1 MFARREPF
9 TIKVPEEATSRLE
22 TKQRAG
28 SSKVNREPMSY
39 LKEKLDEADRK
50 AVIDDTVKLIDAEVA
65 SKGGLSGKVLMT
77 GYKAVKKLKG
87 GRMIEK
93 AVDHL
98 LDEFTEALAPL
109 HESYREQD
117 SVQGFD
123 KYLSKNDK
131 QASDAL
137 LAITDARVDSAE
149 NKLVA
154 KTYKTLRGQ
163 AEKHVKDALPGVG
176 RLIDKYVD

>member
-1 MFARREPF
+1 
-9 TIKVPEEATSRLE
+9 
-22 TKQRAG
+22 
-28 SSKVNREPMSY
+28 MSY

-65 SKGGLSGKVLMT
+65 SKGGLSGKVLST

-109 HESYREQD
+109 HESYRDQD
-117 SVQGFD
+117 TVKGFD
-123 KYLSKNDK
+123 KYLSQNDR
-131 QASDAL
+131 QASYAL

-149 NKLVA
+149 NKIVA

-176 RLIDKYVD
+176 RLIDKYVE

>member
-1 MFARREPF
+1 
-9 TIKVPEEATSRLE
+9 
-22 TKQRAG
+22 
-28 SSKVNREPMSY
+28 
-39 LKEKLDEADRK
+39 
-50 AVIDDTVKLIDAEVA
+50 
-65 SKGGLSGKVLMT
+65 
-77 GYKAVKKLKG
+77 
-87 GRMIEK
+87 MIEK